1 MSIYPCDSYLLKV
14 QIHEVA
20 AEASDG
26 LYRNIVQGKDVEVG
40 HYPNKG
46 KL

>member
-20 AEASDG
+20 AEALDG
-26 LYRNIVQGKDVEVG
+26 LYENIE
-40 HYPNKG
+40 
-46 KL
+46 

>member
-1 MSIYPCDSYLLKV
+1 LLKV

-26 LYRNIVQGKDVEVG
+26 LYGNIVEGKAIEVG

-46 KL
+46 QL